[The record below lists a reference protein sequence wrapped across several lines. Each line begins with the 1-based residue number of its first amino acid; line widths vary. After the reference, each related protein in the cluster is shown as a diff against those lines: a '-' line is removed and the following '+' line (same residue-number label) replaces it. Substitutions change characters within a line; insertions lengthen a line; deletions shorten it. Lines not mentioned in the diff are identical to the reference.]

1 MGHVQ
6 DRWWKEVGKDER
18 GRPLRVKTDLF
29 GKGLRY
35 KVRYLDPNGQE
46 RSKSFPDRQK
56 GAAEAFLHEVETD
69 KNKGTYLDPTA
80 GRIIFQ
86 RFAEK
91 WLDAQT
97 FAESTREGVEGRL
110 AKHVYPHFGDMELRA
125 IGPAT
130 IQAWGRRLQQHGL
143 AETYRRTLFANV
155 SGIFT
160 AAVDDERLR
169 RNLCVGKSV
178 TRPRGEY
185 PKVVPWP
192 AERVHAVRG
201 ELGERYRITVDLGAG
216 CGLRQG
222 EVIGLSA
229 DQVDFGN
236 RVVQIIR
243 QVKIVRSRLVFGPP
257 KHGKS
262 REVPLPDSVAGA
274 LRDHIHRFEPLAVT
288 LPWQEP
294 DGEPVTVRLL
304 VWTRER
310 GAVNRNF
317 FNHHVWKPALR
328 RAGVPVPRR
337 AEGFHALRHFYAS
350 VLLDGGESIKALSE
364 YLGHADP
371 GFTLRTYTHL
381 MPSSS
386 ERTRRAVDSV
396 FRAVDPEHAEGPE
409 SPPKDEDSG
418 PPTAC

>member
-6 DRWWKEVGKDER
+6 DRWWKDVGKDER
-18 GRPLRVKTDLF
+18 SRPVRAKTELF

-56 GAAEAFLHEVETD
+56 GAADAFLHEVETD

-80 GRIIFQ
+80 GRITFR
-86 RFAEK
+86 RFAER
-91 WLDAQT
+91 WLDSQT
-97 FAESTREGVEGRL
+97 FAESTREAVEGRL
-110 AKHVYPHFGDMELRA
+110 AKHVYPHFGDTELRA

-130 IQAWGRRLQQHGL
+130 VQAWGRRLQQHGL

-160 AAVDDERLR
+160 AAIDDERIR
-169 RNLCVGKSV
+169 RNPCAGKSV

-185 PKVVPWP
+185 PKVVPWST
-192 AERVHAVRG
+192 ERVHAVRN
-201 ELGERYRITVDLGAG
+201 EMGERYRIAVDLGAG

-222 EVIGLSA
+222 EVFGLSI
-229 DQVDFGN
+229 DQVDATD
-236 RVVQIIR
+236 RTVQIVR
-243 QVKIVRSRLVFGPP
+243 QVKIVRCRLVFGPP

-262 REVPLPDSVAGA
+262 REVPLPDSIARAIRAHVDQFPP
-274 LRDHIHRFEPLAVT
+274 RAVT
-288 LPWQEP
+288 LPWQHP
-294 DGEPVTVRLL
+294 NGELVTARLL
-304 VWTRER
+304 LWTREST
-310 GAVNRNF
+310 ALNRNF

-328 RAGVPVPRR
+328 DAGVPEPKR

-350 VLLDGGESIKALSE
+350 VLLDDGESIKALSE
-364 YLGHADP
+364 YLGHSDP

-386 ERTRRAVDSV
+386 ERTRRAVDGV
-396 FRAVDPEHAEGPE
+396 FQAVDPEHAEGPE
-409 SPPKDEDSG
+409 PAPEGEDSG
-418 PPTAC
+418 PSTAC